1 MKGTQRGRDLR
12 VGKSGEHAALL
23 ARQHFWCPQ
32 QLDQDDFEQPGKY
45 RLLAW
50 PHSRCL
56 GVDHGQDAGQP
67 PAVAGTARRNMHNR
81 WQECREKFFV
91 DGVKFEVPTDDANL
105 VRIIVA
111 ALWFRRCG
119 GRREILEG
127 DDRRIASSAAQ
138 DPGGGSVNSTQS
150 PGSRLCSAVPGSW
163 KRQHPLTTRPKITP
177 LSAGNLQ
184 AQSPCPTMCFH
195 SRARGRSN
203 STSWVNGSTGTTP
216 IGTICNLFG
225 TSEYRSSGRSRIR
238 WVLLANER

>member
-32 QLDQDDFEQPGKY
+32 QLDQDDFQQAGKY

-56 GVDHGQDAGQP
+56 GVDHGQDAGQS

-81 WQECREKFFV
+81 WQECREKFFI
-91 DGVKFEVPTDDANL
+91 DGVEFEVPADDANL

-111 ALWFRRCG
+111 APWFRRCG

-138 DPGGGSVNSTQS
+138 DPGGGLCEQHAIAWFQALLRGAGQLEATAPADDASEDHAAVGGKFPGPVTLPHHVLPQQST
-150 PGSRLCSAVPGSW
+150 R
-163 KRQHPLTTRPKITP
+163 
-177 LSAGNLQ
+177 
-184 AQSPCPTMCFH
+184 AQQLDELGQRIH
-195 SRARGRSN
+195 RGDLH
-203 STSWVNGSTGTTP
+203 WDD
-216 IGTICNLFG
+216 L
-225 TSEYRSSGRSRIR
+225 
-238 WVLLANER
+238 